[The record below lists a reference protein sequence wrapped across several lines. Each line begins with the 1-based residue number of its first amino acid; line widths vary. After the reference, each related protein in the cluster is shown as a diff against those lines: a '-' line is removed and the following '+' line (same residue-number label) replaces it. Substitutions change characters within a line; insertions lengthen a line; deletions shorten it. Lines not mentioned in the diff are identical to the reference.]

1 MSRRVLAALAV
12 LALAVPAWADG
23 PQRSCSVPKTI
34 KAELSGWSVSLSQ
47 PDQPNP
53 VRGLY
58 LAQGRSSLGPVSST
72 DIGFVLGEYTP
83 DLPEWCT
90 GDAIFIPVVGA
101 GHIGLRFEATGELLQ
116 LTNAL
121 DGGICFDYMTS
132 HYTGRASGTVTAG
145 SGRFHGAKGT
155 WSSRL
160 TGYCPD
166 GSCTSLS
173 PQLES
178 LTIKLEK

>member
-1 MSRRVLAALAV
+1 
-12 LALAVPAWADG
+12 VP
-23 PQRSCSVPKTI
+23 RTI
-34 KAELSGWSVSLSQ
+34 KVELSGYSVNLN
-47 PDQPNP
+47 PPAQPNP

-72 DIGFVLGEYTP
+72 DIGFVLGEYTFE
-83 DLPEWCT
+83 LPEWCT

-101 GHIGLRFEATGELLQ
+101 GHIGLRFAATGELQQ
-116 LTNAL
+116 LTNAVK
-121 DGGICFDYMTS
+121 GGICFDYTTN

-160 TGYCPD
+160 TGYCAD